1 MWKGFKDFALKGNI
15 LDLAVAFVLGVAFA
29 AVVNSFVNDILMPPI
44 GMLLGGVDFSS
55 LFVTLTGA
63 SYPSLAA
70 ARAAGAPVIAYGAF
84 LNTLIIFLIVAF
96 ALYLLVRAVNR
107 LRNAEAPPKDCPYC
121 YRKIPAEATRC
132 PECTSELQPTPGVRA
147 A

>member
-1 MWKGFKDFALKGNI
+1 MWKGFKNFALKGNI

-44 GMLLGGVDFSS
+44 GMLLGGVDFSN

-84 LNTLIIFLIVAF
+84 LNTLIIFLIVAS

-107 LRNAEAPPKDCPYC
+107 LRNVEAPPKDCPYC